1 MVIFA
6 LVLIASEFV
15 IGVAP
20 FLGEGRPVDF

>member
-1 MVIFA
+1 MAVFA
-6 LVLIASEFV
+6 LGLIASELV